1 LSLQILVAS
10 VYLACGAILLFL
22 GGIILKEN
30 PKNRLNR
37 VTSLMLLF
45 AGMGPLLA
53 SLGTMIKTMGVPG
66 GFIRAPLTHNIF
78 YLWEFFFPFLLLFSL
93 VFPEENSYLKR
104 YPKVKYLIFIPHIFH
119 LFLVLVFYKP
129 DKIFSSLDVEKMGS
143 LARFFLDPISL
154 VLKYV
159 TLFLGV
165 LYEIHVQ
172 SFSLINLIYLIL
184 ALWFLYRGYKRIH
197 VPTLKKQVNLLIW
210 GIRSSVGL
218 YTVAFILPVL
228 TPLDLSDTLR
238 YFLTIAALVLGSG
251 SIAWAIIRHHFL
263 DVKLIVR
270 QSLVYSLTMAL
281 FVGAYF
287 LIIRQFGRWIQSIIG
302 KEVPAVDIGF
312 VVLAIIFFQPI
323 TGQLDD
329 LIKKFFIRE
338 RSDYRAMME
347 TFTRKLVTIFDFKE
361 LKEMVVDVLKK
372 EMLVENVYLCVLKIP
387 PFDRL
392 RVVSEVEPP
401 RAGADQNKSEKL
413 KKGEYI
419 LFSDES
425 PVEKTYLFNKSD
437 PLFPI
442 LKEKTRPVLLGD
454 LDVTEE
460 KSSLFSLLSKLEV
473 FLVVPM
479 KSQDELVGFIGLS
492 KKTTRFRYS
501 YEDITLL
508 GVLANQMVIAMNN
521 ARLYQESLEKQK
533 LEEELALA
541 RQIQVALLPKVCPR
555 GEFFEFS
562 AFIQPARQVGGD
574 YYDFLISEEGRV
586 GVAIADATGKGIPA
600 AMLIS
605 LVQASLRAEVK
616 NRLSP
621 SQVMA
626 NINQLI
632 FSSTS
637 SEKFATM
644 FYGELDPAKR
654 KLIYCNAGHNYPV
667 VIHPDG
673 RAEFLD
679 TGGMMLGA
687 FQEALYE
694 RGEVLLQRNDTIFF
708 YSDGLTENFNDK
720 DEEFGEKRLLD
731 LLLRNR
737 FLDPEGLKEKVI
749 EEATNFTGGIPP
761 YDDFTIVVL
770 RIY

>member
-1 LSLQILVAS
+1 LRLQVFVAS
-10 VYLACGAILLFL
+10 IYLACGAILLFL
-22 GGIILKEN
+22 GGIILKED
-30 PKNRLNR
+30 PKNRVNR

-45 AGMGPLLA
+45 AGMAPLLA
-53 SLGTMIKTMGVPG
+53 SLGTMIKTMGVPE
-66 GFIRAPLTHNIF
+66 GFIRAPLTQNIF

-93 VFPEENSYLKR
+93 VFPEENPYLKR
-104 YPKVKYLIFIPHIFH
+104 YPKFKYLIFIPHTFH
-119 LFLVLVFYKP
+119 LFLVLVFYEP
-129 DKIFSSLDVEKMGS
+129 NRIISSLQVEKMGP
-143 LARFFLDPISL
+143 LAKFFLDPISL
-154 VLKYV
+154 VLKYAAV
-159 TLFLGV
+159 FLGV
-165 LYEIHVQ
+165 LYKIHVQ
-172 SFSLINLIYLIL
+172 SFSLINLAYLFL
-184 ALWFLYRGYKRIH
+184 ALWFLYRGYKKIN
-197 VPTLKKQVNLLIW
+197 VPTLKKQVRLLVW
-210 GIRSSVGL
+210 GIRSSMGL

-228 TPLDLSDTLR
+228 IPLDLSDTLR
-238 YFLTIAALVLGSG
+238 YFLTIVALAVGSG

-270 QSLVYSLTMAL
+270 QSLVYTLTTAL

-287 LIIRQFGRWIQSIIG
+287 LIIPRFGKLIQNMIGRQT
-302 KEVPAVDIGF
+302 PAVDIGF
-312 VVLAIIFFQPI
+312 VILAIIFFQPI
-323 TGQLDD
+323 MRQLDD

-338 RSDYRAMME
+338 RSDYRGMME
-347 TFTRKLVTIFDFKE
+347 IFSRKLITIFDFKE

-372 EMLVENVYLCVLKIP
+372 EMLVENVYLCV
-387 PFDRL
+387 
-392 RVVSEVEPP
+392 
-401 RAGADQNKSEKL
+401 ADKSEKL
-413 KKGEYI
+413 KKSEYI
-419 LFSDES
+419 LFSDDPQKE
-425 PVEKTYLFNKSD
+425 ETYLFNKSD
-437 PLFPI
+437 SLIPI

-454 LDVTEE
+454 LGVTKD

-479 KSQDELVGFIGLS
+479 ISQDELVGFIGLS
-492 KKTTRFRYS
+492 RKTTRFRYS
-501 YEDITLL
+501 YEDVTLL
-508 GVLANQMVIAMNN
+508 GVLANQMVIAISN

-541 RQIQVALLPKVCPR
+541 HQIQVGLLPKVCPK
-555 GEFFEFS
+555 GELFEFS
-562 AFIQPARQVGGD
+562 AFTQPARQVGGD
-574 YYDFLISEEGRV
+574 YYDFLISEDGRV

-605 LVQASLRAEVK
+605 LVHASLRAEVK
-616 NRLSP
+616 NRLCP
-621 SQVMA
+621 SRVMA

-644 FYGELDPAKR
+644 FYGELDPVGR

-667 VIHPDG
+667 VIHQDG

-679 TGGMMLGA
+679 TGGMLLGA

-708 YSDGLTENFNDK
+708 YSDGLTENFNNK
-720 DEEFGEKRLLD
+720 DEEFGDKRLLD

-749 EEATNFTGGIPP
+749 EEATNFTGGVPL

-770 RIY
+770 KIY